1 MRQSL
6 NRRKPTRCR
15 LNYKK
20 QNKVV
25 LYYKVISE
33 QKSAPLTLSLIKCNP
48 AKSVAILRQ
57 KNLSRTICR
66 GEQCSPVLRVCCKF
80 RIVGENFFAAE
91 PCCCRGLITSTSEHR
106 SPVLKICCKF
116 RIVGE
121 NFLLPN
127 LVVAVGLFLR
137 RANGVRPYTY
147 IELIPQV
154 E

>member
-1 MRQSL
+1 M
-6 NRRKPTRCR
+6 
-15 LNYKK
+15 
-20 QNKVV
+20 

-57 KNLSRTICR
+57 WNLSRTTV
-66 GEQCSPVLRVCCKF
+66 GANSSPVLR
-80 RIVGENFFAAE
+80 
-91 PCCCRGLITSTSEHR
+91 
-106 SPVLKICCKF
+106 ICCKF

-127 LVVAVGLFLR
+127 LVVTVGLFLR

>member
-1 MRQSL
+1 MR
-6 NRRKPTRCR
+6 NG
-15 LNYKK
+15 
-20 QNKVV
+20 
-25 LYYKVISE
+25 
-33 QKSAPLTLSLIKCNP
+33 KSPERSDFAAVKLAL
-48 AKSVAILRQ
+48 
-57 KNLSRTICR
+57 TICR
-66 GEQCSPVLRVCCKF
+66 GEQRSPVLR
-80 RIVGENFFAAE
+80 
-91 PCCCRGLITSTSEHR
+91 
-106 SPVLKICCKF
+106 ICCKF

>member
-20 QNKVV
+20 QKKVV

-66 GEQCSPVLRVCCKF
+66 GEHRSLVLR
-80 RIVGENFFAAE
+80 
-91 PCCCRGLITSTSEHR
+91 
-106 SPVLKICCKF
+106 ICCKF

-127 LVVAVGLFLR
+127 LVVTVGLLLR
-137 RANGVRPYTY
+137 RANTVRQCSGFAVNS
-147 IELIPQV
+147 ELSGRIFCCRTLLLPWV
-154 E
+154 CFFDGRTVFAPTHTSS